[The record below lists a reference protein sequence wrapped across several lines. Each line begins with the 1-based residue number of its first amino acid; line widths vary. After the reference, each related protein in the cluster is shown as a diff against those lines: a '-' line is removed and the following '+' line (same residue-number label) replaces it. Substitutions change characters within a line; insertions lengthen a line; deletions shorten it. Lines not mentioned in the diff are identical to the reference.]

1 MKKLRETTGNRLK
14 SILEELQNF
23 AQENNITLREAI
35 DIQLID
41 SLRGISHRILE
52 TGEMS
57 REKTRII

>member
-14 SILEELQNF
+14 SILEELQDF
-23 AQENNITLREAI
+23 ARENNITFREAI

-52 TGEMS
+52 TGERS